1 MDGVLNWLYLD
12 STGPQLLR
20 EVVHD
25 AVELLSRRKEGT
37 TAYERGKE
45 PLSAG
50 AEILLKRQVPLLKD
64 KLAKIEEQDE
74 GEVT

>member
-1 MDGVLNWLYLD
+1 MDGVLEWLYID

-20 EVVHD
+20 EVVYD

-37 TAYERGKE
+37 TTYEKGKE

-50 AEILLKRQVPLLKD
+50 AEILLKRQLPLLKD
-64 KLAKIEEQDE
+64 KLVGIEGQDE
-74 GEVT
+74 GR